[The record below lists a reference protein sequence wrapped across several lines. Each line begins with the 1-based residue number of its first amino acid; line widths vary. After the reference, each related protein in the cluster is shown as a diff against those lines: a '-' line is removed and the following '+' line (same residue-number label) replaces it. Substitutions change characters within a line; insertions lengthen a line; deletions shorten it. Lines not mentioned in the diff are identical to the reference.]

1 MLKFYEIIK
10 TKFTKKLYFSLKT
23 RILVLI
29 ILPVIFYPLTIIY
42 FNKFQDFL
50 IISEFEAIERQGLTF
65 SKTIGLLDE
74 QYALIEKKNI
84 SGITLQTLL
93 PYDDKNY
100 KLQARLYDLE
110 ANLIADTNTGKVI
123 INKLPFVEEHDDEFV
138 KNIIS
143 FLYKFISRPIDLSIY
158 KNEIIHNFN
167 NAPLEI
173 KDALNGIKTRVLRRD
188 ISGDLVLF
196 VALPVKKLKLIRGA
210 VLISSSGKK
219 IQKELINLQTELF
232 KILGIILFATFAIGI
247 YLARSITNPIN
258 NLAKLADYIALNKIL
273 KLEKL
278 PDFPIRKDE
287 IGVLAKSFSSMVQEL
302 QNRVDHIANFAADVA
317 HELKNPLTSLRSAT
331 ETFVKLKKKKEQQQ
345 LLNIIQKDVERIDR
359 LINDISLSSK
369 LDAELIRMKF
379 RKINL
384 TDLVKTLLKI
394 RQTSLGYKIELTNES
409 EDLFVQG
416 DETKLAQVLDNIINN
431 AYSFSGKKGK
441 IFVILKDKINKIH
454 IDIEDNGPGF
464 PNSALKKVFD
474 RFYSERPINE
484 EFGKHSGLG
493 LSISKQIIEAHKGK
507 ITAENVLDKNK
518 VTGARI
524 KIILKK
530 TLN

>member
-167 NAPLEI
+167 LAPLEI
-173 KDALNGIKTRVLRRD
+173 KDALNGVKTRVLRRD
-188 ISGDLVLF
+188 KSGDLMLF

-232 KILGIILFATFAIGI
+232 KILGIILFATFAI
-247 YLARSITNPIN
+247 
-258 NLAKLADYIALNKIL
+258 
-273 KLEKL
+273 
-278 PDFPIRKDE
+278 
-287 IGVLAKSFSSMVQEL
+287 
-302 QNRVDHIANFAADVA
+302 
-317 HELKNPLTSLRSAT
+317 
-331 ETFVKLKKKKEQQQ
+331 
-345 LLNIIQKDVERIDR
+345 
-359 LINDISLSSK
+359 
-369 LDAELIRMKF
+369 
-379 RKINL
+379 
-384 TDLVKTLLKI
+384 TL
-394 RQTSLGYKIELTNES
+394 
-409 EDLFVQG
+409 
-416 DETKLAQVLDNIINN
+416 
-431 AYSFSGKKGK
+431 
-441 IFVILKDKINKIH
+441 H
-454 IDIEDNGPGF
+454 
-464 PNSALKKVFD
+464 
-474 RFYSERPINE
+474 
-484 EFGKHSGLG
+484 
-493 LSISKQIIEAHKGK
+493 
-507 ITAENVLDKNK
+507 
-518 VTGARI
+518 
-524 KIILKK
+524 
-530 TLN
+530 